1 MTEHTKGPWRLEGI
15 AGTKYPDL
23 TQWAVLAPNPDA
35 GKKGVSYSGDEYT
48 IVFSIEDE
56 ADARLIAAA
65 PDLLRT
71 VSDAAHIITY
81 MLDGEQDKQD
91 MRDFLEQAR
100 AVVVKACDQ

>member
-1 MTEHTKGPWRLEGI
+1 MIEFTPGPWKNYIEFI
-15 AGTKYPDL
+15 ARKGGRAIATI
-23 TQWAVLAPNPDA
+23 APNNPN
-35 GKKGVSYSGDEYT
+35 S
-48 IVFSIEDE
+48 E
-56 ADARLIAAA
+56 ANARLIAAA

-100 AVVVKACDQ
+100 AVVVKACNQ